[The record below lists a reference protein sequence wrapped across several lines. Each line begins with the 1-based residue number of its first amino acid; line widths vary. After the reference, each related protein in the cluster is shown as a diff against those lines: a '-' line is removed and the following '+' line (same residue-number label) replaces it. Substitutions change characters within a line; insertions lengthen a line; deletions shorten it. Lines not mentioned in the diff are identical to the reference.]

1 MSGSDEE
8 RGPRR
13 GGSLAQRLKASLDQ
27 RIDARRQSRQ
37 SAAERRERALKARGE
52 VMADLAEFGRALGH
66 AELREGPESLE
77 IGLGARALRFRCQ
90 GEDGEVEV
98 SGDGLSPGWRLLYN
112 DELQRWALH
121 PPHGA
126 ARLLFDTGLE
136 ELMGRVFQLHPAAEP
151 SAPVSEGHETSPK
164 SETPPRRRL

>member
-1 MSGSDEE
+1 MVRDFG
-8 RGPRR
+8 
-13 GGSLAQRLKASLDQ
+13 
-27 RIDARRQSRQ
+27 SRQ
-37 SAAERRERALKARGE
+37 DRSPMNDSELDRRLAFAVAAAERAGQL
-52 VMADLAEFGRALGH
+52 
-66 AELREGPESLE
+66 
-77 IGLGARALRFRCQ
+77 ALRYASDPAQLGIVAKGLQDVVTIADRAVEEALRREFAVAFPGDAVL
-90 GEDGEVEV
+90 GEE
-98 SGDGLSPGWRLLYN
+98 DGLSPGWRLLYN

-151 SAPVSEGHETSPK
+151 SAPVSEGHETSSK